1 MGIKPLPPFCGHPVL
16 PTVYDESLSYGEELN
31 KLVWKMNQIIQF
43 ANNELTEELKAYID
57 QRFNDMMITAIYD
70 EPTET
75 ITLRLEERANG

>member
-1 MGIKPLPPFCGHPVL
+1 MGIKPLPPFCGSPVL

-31 KLVWKMNQIIQF
+31 KLVWKMNQIIHF

-57 QRFNDMMITAIYD
+57 KRFNDMMIAAIYD